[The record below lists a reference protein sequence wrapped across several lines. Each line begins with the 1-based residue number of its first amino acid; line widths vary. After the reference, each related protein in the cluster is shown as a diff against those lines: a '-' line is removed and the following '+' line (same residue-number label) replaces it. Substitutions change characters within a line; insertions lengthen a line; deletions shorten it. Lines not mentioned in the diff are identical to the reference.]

1 MGLYIDFPLLLL
13 LLLVAASYV
22 ARILYLS
29 ERLSRKEKIVWY
41 TIGAAIILFFI
52 IWGVIEGRAHPLTPR
67 P

>member
-1 MGLYIDFPLLLL
+1 MYIDLPILLL
-13 LLLVAASYV
+13 LLLVIASYV

-52 IWGVIEGRAHPLTPR
+52 IWGVIEGRAN
-67 P
+67 